1 MQILLF
7 DTSIWIDYLS
17 GQETSKVNLLDEYLL
32 NTDVLQICPPI
43 IQEILQGIRQ
53 DEQFSKIKKNLNR
66 LLCLQIDAKEA
77 AFGAAELYRNLR
89 KKGITIRK
97 PNDCLIA
104 FYAIS
109 FDVELVHKDSDF
121 DLMIDHTP
129 IKIYQ
134 L

>member
-7 DTSIWIDYLS
+7 DTSIWIDYLR

-53 DEQFSKIKKNLNR
+53 DEQFSKIRKNLDR

-77 AFGAAELYRNLR
+77 AFGAAEPYRNLR

-109 FDVELVHKDSDF
+109 FNVELVQNDSDF

>member
-7 DTSIWIDYLS
+7 DTSIWIDYLR

-32 NTDVLQICPPI
+32 NSDVLQICPPI

-53 DEQFSKIKKNLNR
+53 DEQFSKIKNNLDR

-104 FYAIS
+104 FYSIS
-109 FDVELVHKDSDF
+109 FDVELVHNDSDF

>member
-53 DEQFSKIKKNLNR
+53 DEQFSKIKKNLDR

-109 FDVELVHKDSDF
+109 FDVDLVHNDSDF

>member
-32 NTDVLQICPPI
+32 NTDVLQICPTI

>member
-7 DTSIWIDYLS
+7 DTGIWIDYLR
-17 GQETSKVNLLDEYLL
+17 GQETLKVNLLDEYLL
-32 NTDVLQICPPI
+32 NTDVLRICPPI

-53 DEQFSKIKKNLNR
+53 DEQFNKIQKNLDR
-66 LLCLQIDAKEA
+66 LSCLQIDAKEA

-104 FYAIS
+104 FYAIR
-109 FDVELVHKDSDF
+109 FDISLVHNDSDF

>member
-7 DTSIWIDYLS
+7 DTSIWIDYLR
-17 GQETSKVNLLDEYLL
+17 GQETPKVNLLDEYLL

-43 IQEILQGIRQ
+43 IQEILQGIPQ
-53 DEQFSKIKKNLNR
+53 DEQFSKIKKNLDR

-77 AFGAAELYRNLR
+77 VFGAAELYRNLR
-89 KKGITIRK
+89 KKGITIKK

>member
-7 DTSIWIDYLS
+7 DTSIWIDYLR
-17 GQETSKVNLLDEYLL
+17 GQETPKVNLLDEYLL

-43 IQEILQGIRQ
+43 IQEILQGICQ
-53 DEQFSKIKKNLNR
+53 DEQLNKKNLNR

-109 FDVELVHKDSDF
+109 FDVDLVHNDSDF

>member
-53 DEQFSKIKKNLNR
+53 DEQFSKIKKNLDR

-121 DLMIDHTP
+121 DLMLDHTP

>member
-7 DTSIWIDYLS
+7 DTSIWIDYLR
-17 GQETSKVNLLDEYLL
+17 GQETPKVNLLDEYLL

-53 DEQFSKIKKNLNR
+53 DEQFSKINKNLDR

-77 AFGAAELYRNLR
+77 VFGAAELYRNLR

-109 FDVELVHKDSDF
+109 FDVELVHNDSDF

>member
-53 DEQFSKIKKNLNR
+53 DEQFSKIKKNLDR

>member
-17 GQETSKVNLLDEYLL
+17 GQETPKVNLLDEYLL

-43 IQEILQGIRQ
+43 IKEILQGIRQ
-53 DEQFSKIKKNLNR
+53 EEQFSKIKKNLDR

-77 AFGAAELYRNLR
+77 VFGAAELYRNLR
-89 KKGITIRK
+89 KKGITIRI

>member
-7 DTSIWIDYLS
+7 DTGIWIDYLR
-17 GQETSKVNLLDEYLL
+17 GQETLKVDLLDEYLL
-32 NTDVLQICPPI
+32 NTDVLRICPPI

-53 DEQFSKIKKNLNR
+53 DEQFNKIQKNLDR
-66 LLCLQIDAKEA
+66 LSCLQIDAKEA
-77 AFGAAELYRNLR
+77 AFGTAELYRNLR

-104 FYAIS
+104 FYAIHFNIS
-109 FDVELVHKDSDF
+109 LVHNDSDF

-129 IKIYQ
+129 LKIYQ

>member
-17 GQETSKVNLLDEYLL
+17 GQETPKVNLLDVYLL
-32 NTDVLQICPPI
+32 NTDVLQICSPI
-43 IQEILQGIRQ
+43 IQEILQGIPQ
-53 DEQFSKIKKNLNR
+53 DEQFSKINKNLDR

-109 FDVELVHKDSDF
+109 FDVELVHNDSDF

>member
-7 DTSIWIDYLS
+7 DTSIWIDYLR

-53 DEQFSKIKKNLNR
+53 DEQFSKINKNLDR

-89 KKGITIRK
+89 KKGITIRI

-109 FDVELVHKDSDF
+109 FDVELVHNDSDY

>member
-7 DTSIWIDYLS
+7 DTSIWIDYLR
-17 GQETSKVNLLDEYLL
+17 GQETPKVNLFDEYLL

-43 IQEILQGIRQ
+43 IPEILQGIRQ
-53 DEQFSKIKKNLNR
+53 DEQLNKIKENLNR

-109 FDVELVHKDSDF
+109 FDVDLVHNDSDF

>member
-89 KKGITIRK
+89 KKGISVRK

>member
-53 DEQFSKIKKNLNR
+53 DEQFSKIKKNLDR

-109 FDVELVHKDSDF
+109 FDVELRHKDSDF

>member
-1 MQILLF
+1 VK
-7 DTSIWIDYLS
+7 TS
-17 GQETSKVNLLDEYLL
+17 NL
-32 NTDVLQICPPI
+32 V
-43 IQEILQGIRQ
+43 
-53 DEQFSKIKKNLNR
+53 KIKKNLDR

-77 AFGAAELYRNLR
+77 AFGAAELCRNLR

-109 FDVELVHKDSDF
+109 FDVESVHNDSDF

>member
-7 DTSIWIDYLS
+7 DTSIWIDYLR

-53 DEQFSKIKKNLNR
+53 DEQFSKIKKNLDR

-77 AFGAAELYRNLR
+77 AFGATKLYRNLR

-104 FYAIS
+104 FYSIS
-109 FDVELVHKDSDF
+109 FDVELVHNDSDF

>member
-7 DTSIWIDYLS
+7 DTSIWIDYLR
-17 GQETSKVNLLDEYLL
+17 GQETPKVNLSDEYLL

-53 DEQFSKIKKNLNR
+53 DEQFSKIKKNLDR

-77 AFGAAELYRNLR
+77 VFGVAELYRNLR
-89 KKGITIRK
+89 KKGITIKK

-109 FDVELVHKDSDF
+109 FDVELVHNDSDF

>member
-7 DTSIWIDYLS
+7 DTSIWIDYLR

-53 DEQFSKIKKNLNR
+53 DEQFSKIRKNLNR

-109 FDVELVHKDSDF
+109 FNVELVHNDSDF

>member
-7 DTSIWIDYLS
+7 DTSIWIDYLR

-53 DEQFSKIKKNLNR
+53 DEQFSKIKKNLDR

-109 FDVELVHKDSDF
+109 FDVELVHNDSDF

>member
-7 DTSIWIDYLS
+7 DTSIWIDYLR
-17 GQETSKVNLLDEYLL
+17 GQETPKVNLLDEYLL

-53 DEQFSKIKKNLNR
+53 DEQFSKIKKNLDR

-77 AFGAAELYRNLR
+77 VFGAAELYRNLR

-109 FDVELVHKDSDF
+109 FDVELVHNDSDF